1 MGQRQS
7 LKLMIVCLAVA
18 LSSLWHSPS
27 SLRTLLGDGIPNRKK
42 VARCKKAQAA
52 RRN

>member
-42 VARCKKAQAA
+42 VPRKKAQAA